1 MQIIVYTNDDGGVS
15 ILTPSPDCGLSIE
28 EIAQKDIPLLRG
40 NTREYLIINDSEL
53 PDRQYRNQWRISN
66 GAVIVDNTII
76 NETPKPIREI
86 DARRLRLALLEL
98 GLLDTVELALSNLPK
113 AAQIDWEYATI
124 IREDYPLVVSLSG
137 ALGLDVTQVFDK
149 AQSIGSV

>member
-1 MQIIVYTNDDGGVS
+1 MSQVIVFENEAGGAS
-15 ILTPSPDCGLSIE
+15 ILIPIPDCGLSIE
-28 EIAQKDIPLLRG
+28 EVAAKDVPDG
-40 NTREYLIINDSEL
+40 KEYLIIDDSEL

-137 ALGLDVTQVFDK
+137 ALGLDVPQVFDK

>member
-1 MQIIVYTNDDGGVS
+1 MKVIVFTNDEGGVS
-15 ILTPSPDCGLSIE
+15 IMTPAVDSHLTIE
-28 EIAQKDIPLLRG
+28 EIALKDIPDG
-40 NTREYLIINDSEL
+40 KEYLIIDDSEL
-53 PDRQYRNQWRISN
+53 PDRQYRNQWRVSN
-66 GAVIVDNTII
+66 GAVIVDSTII

-113 AAQIDWEYATI
+113 SAQIDWEYATI

-137 ALGLDVTQVFDK
+137 ALGLDVTQIFDK

>member
-1 MQIIVYTNDDGGVS
+1 MSQVIVFENEDGGAS
-15 ILTPSPDCGLSIE
+15 ILIPIPDCGLSIE
-28 EIAQKDIPLLRG
+28 EVAAKDVPDG
-40 NTREYLIINDSEL
+40 KEYLIIDDSEL

-137 ALGLDVTQVFDK
+137 ALGLNVTQVFDK

>member
-1 MQIIVYTNDDGGVS
+1 MSNMQRIEFNVS
-15 ILTPSPDCGLSIE
+15 TGEQILVDFTE
-28 EIAQKDIPLLRG
+28 KEIAEIKASV
-40 NTREYLIINDSEL
+40 NT
-53 PDRQYRNQWRISN
+53 
-66 GAVIVDNTII
+66 
-76 NETPKPIREI
+76 TPKPIREI